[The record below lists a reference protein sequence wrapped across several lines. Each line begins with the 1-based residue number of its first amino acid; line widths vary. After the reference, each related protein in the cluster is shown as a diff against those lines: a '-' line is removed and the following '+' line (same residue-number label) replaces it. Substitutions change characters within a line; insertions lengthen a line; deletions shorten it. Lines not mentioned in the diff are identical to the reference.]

1 MFKPGALST
10 TVVEMENPLS
20 EISREVEG
28 LRNEM
33 VETLTELI
41 RIPAISPDYGHEGE
55 YDKARKL
62 LEIIRGWPFDR
73 VEVYNAPD
81 ERAKNGVR
89 PNILAYY
96 YGKEGEE
103 SERLWILTH
112 LDVVPPGDLSKWK
125 SDPFKPVVK
134 GGKVYGRGS
143 EDNGQSLVASLY
155 AVKALM
161 NLGIRAK
168 RTVILAFVS
177 DEETGSKY
185 GIGWLMKNHPE
196 LFRKDDLVLVPDG
209 GNEEGTFIEVAEKS
223 ILWFKLRVKG
233 RQVHASMPEKGLNA
247 HRVAL
252 DLAYHLDKL
261 LHERYSERNELFE
274 PAESTFEPTMV
285 KNPADSPNIA
295 PGEHEVVFDCRVLPE
310 YSLDEILKDVRALAG
325 EIRGAYLKEIEG
337 KTLPEIEVEVLQRLD
352 APAPTDPNSEIVLL
366 LRDALKKLRG
376 KEAKV
381 GGIGGGT
388 FAAYFRRLGIPA
400 VVWATLDETAHQPN
414 EYARIDNMVEDAKV
428 MAVLSVL

>member
-1 MFKPGALST
+1 
-10 TVVEMENPLS
+10 MELES
-20 EISREVEG
+20 VLREVEG
-28 LRNEM
+28 LRDEI
-33 VETLTELI
+33 VETLVELI
-41 RIPAISPDYGHEGE
+41 KIPAISPDYGYEGE
-55 YDKARKL
+55 YDKAQKL
-62 LEIIRGWPFDR
+62 LERIRDWPFDR
-73 VEVYNAPD
+73 VEVYNTPD

-89 PNILAYY
+89 PSILAYY
-96 YGKEGEE
+96 YGEKGEE

-112 LDVVPPGDLSKWK
+112 LDVVPPGDLSKWTVTE
-125 SDPFKPVVK
+125 PFKPLVK
-134 GGKVYGRGS
+134 DGKVYGRGA

-161 NLGIRAK
+161 NLGIRPK

-177 DEETGSKY
+177 DEETGSHY
-185 GIGWLMKNHPE
+185 GVEWLIKNHPE

-209 GNEEGTFIEVAEKS
+209 GNEDGTFIEVAEKS
-223 ILWFKLRVKG
+223 ILWFKLNVRGK
-233 RQVHASMPEKGLNA
+233 QVHASMPEKGLNA

-252 DLAYHLDKL
+252 DLAYHLDRF
-261 LHERYSERNELFE
+261 LHEKYFKRDELFE

-295 PGEHEVVFDCRVLPE
+295 PGEHEVVFDCRVLPD
-310 YSLDEILKDVRALAG
+310 YSLDEILKDVKTFS
-325 EIRGAYLKEIEG
+325 EEVRGAYLKEIDG
-337 KTLPEIEVEVLQRLD
+337 KILPKIEVEVLQRLD
-352 APAPTDPNSEIVLL
+352 SPAPTDPNSEIVRLL
-366 LRDALKKLRG
+366 KEAIKKLRG

-388 FAAYFRRLGIPA
+388 FAAFFRKLGIPA

-428 MAVLSVL
+428 MAALSLL